1 MSIYQKRWSSVGS
14 GASPSSSITRNT
26 PTATNVLSSGVEP
39 STVGTSWNS
48 VRWNKPSTSYRA
60 SLASRF
66 ENNPTSN
73 SSYTPQ
79 RSSRFLSSAAKNAAD
94 VASIGP
100 SVSARASRFD
110 TTSMANKEKYRS
122 EARELINKW
131 SSRERNSN
139 ISNTYRSPAPRST
152 FRSTDSLT
160 TTTASTPTY
169 SNTAYRTSTSLTP
182 TRPTIT
188 PSATAS
194 RYSTERASLLS
205 PSPTPILH
213 TTPKAERPWRQRM
226 AESSRIRSTLGDDVS
241 EAYTARRARHASSRR
256 SSLSQ
261 DELSSYETTR
271 VPSYSALVQQ
281 PTSYRSRQSSVESS
295 VFSPSTRFT
304 NASTYVPYSYRNRSD
319 DPPTTRSSILD
330 RSTSRSKSPTRDSLP
345 SRTPSQAPKNSSIRE
360 SSKERDAEKQ
370 KKKSAKERTAR
381 RNSRQN
387 SQQDSSSDEEINRL
401 MRSRSGSQVRR
412 KPKKKSQMETE
423 KLIVVEQ
430 KDTLMNR
437 SMQSSL
443 YETGA
448 EDSALI
454 QSLTSQ
460 INESLTALAVAA
472 ESEGFQ
478 SCAASPLAPSISRS
492 SSKNGVVKNQIIKSP
507 SLIEVLGLP
516 RSDSKTSLNKLND
529 QIDMDEETHDEQLTN
544 DIDDFEV
551 AFPFLLFS
559 FLTLVFL
566 SLRYPLGFR
575 FNKFL
580 NLSQV
585 SESSRIDDESQ
596 YSAVAHFKPNKV
608 KRLAPVP
615 GLWKSGA
622 ENEEF
627 ISRNKRFAKS
637 VSPSVENCMRLE
649 NQHGEYEKII
659 ALKRLEK
666 ASKSIKV
673 PEKKKPVVLKTKVD
687 PKPDPVK
694 SPEKK
699 AVTAPKV
706 AENPKEAVKPAT
718 PATPT
723 KTTPLKSKEIAPTPG
738 KPVTVPQTPT
748 PAISKTP
755 VTATK
760 VPEKAKESPQTA
772 VKPKENVAPV
782 SVEPDAKAVE
792 TPKTI
797 QVKPVSEKVSKTA
810 ANVEPEKVKSP
821 TVAENNSKVA
831 VENPS
836 VKPVPVVEKPK
847 EIPKETPKEA
857 AKEMPKPGIEK
868 KKIVSYYLPNNQ
880 LNHCFQLL
888 KKKKIIPI
896 EDEKPDEVPPK
907 PKVLSEQ
914 KTEISKVFS
923 KKSWGSQKTDKV
935 MKMKNN
941 MKGIS
946 IRCKSSGNVTTDL
959 LENYRRKPQAER
971 ATVLVDTPV
980 LDVNYSTVKISLREK
995 RKKVEKPVEVVT
1007 APPPP
1012 PVIPIESENMSRS
1025 VSVASRAS
1033 DTRASIILD
1042 EMRGT
1047 EAAVEW
1053 TRDLDIDDELDHYN
1067 GILVLPDKS
1076 ILEQYISRKRG
1087 KIDRYRGLRPSS
1099 MCSYASDS
1107 CASPCPSTVSELC
1120 LPSSVMVHEPRR
1132 RAQYS
1137 AEPLEHCTTPV
1148 PLNSTPRGFTT
1159 KKEPAPV
1166 IKPVPFEAP
1175 KTLFEKMIQD
1185 QANRNRTAAV
1195 SETRDPSP
1203 RRGSQEEGMS
1213 AISQQ
1218 FAAAA
1223 AAGNGHGSVRYAA
1236 HIPVRSGEVS
1246 GRMSSGSV
1254 DSQQSSGTL
1263 DVASK
1268 NIDHVIDQARHRHHQ
1283 HRSKFKE
1290 AIDYL
1295 DQIFEDLKK
1304 ECDPDD
1310 KNNND
1315 ENNKPSIENQSVI
1328 LQKPSAAFVAVK
1340 KKPTTTSVATSSSA
1354 TSAGKT
1360 ASASDSKRSGSTK
1373 QHSAVTAVKP
1383 TVARQKSSETGS
1395 NSSFSTV
1402 KATTNKSLPQA
1413 PSPVEVVIPVRKIS
1427 QGASSNNQPEPT
1439 VAETIVLAKKTDKMD
1454 FTRRWLQDD
1463 LQSLAHLPPANI
1475 APNASYYQDFDEHS
1489 LGSCSAE
1496 VAAFNTVK
1504 EKKNGKSA
1512 SRKISDSSDMI
1523 RPRPFR
1529 PQPVYPMVD
1538 GFNGPSAFEPF
1549 SSHTLP
1555 RVASNDQIPS
1565 EMKRSGSQDPY
1576 NTLRSMR
1583 SEGDGIE
1590 SSRPSPSAFQQV
1602 SPFNRGSSMRSS
1614 LRSLPDHSPV
1624 RQRVPLKNNYDVA
1637 KDPVLSIDQLV
1648 AELELNTENT
1658 FSSSDKRRSFPTSF
1672 GRPQTHQ
1679 AQQHHVP
1686 ADYEKPNRYRAEMRH
1701 VPTRG
1706 RAQNFA
1712 TSEPAPKASV
1722 AVSKAPVY
1730 SQPIRQQQQQQQQ
1743 QPKSLDEVTSMLN
1756 RAVSQFGSDQRQAHQ
1771 HPSVYK
1777 QLSQQSFGSVHSNNA
1792 FETINQEKINPS
1804 RVEAMHNMFE
1814 RGTAPTSWKMQ
1825 QPKESY
1831 DDRNQKM
1838 SPLHE
1843 VTYATLNSYSP
1854 TPQNPTNGNG
1864 MARNTSQNHISYH
1877 DYTPQLPTT
1886 QPPQRPPG
1894 SANSSQGGY
1903 YSSNSSGIGSNYP
1916 QNQQNQY
1923 NNPRRSLIIDQQS
1936 ISSRMPSVENDDDD
1950 GFYDNIGIYN
1960 DDRRYSRGSELENS
1974 ASFRQLPPASNSSS
1988 GHKHN
1993 RIGSFLRKIGGVS
2006 SRPPGSAASLMSLN
2020 KISNETIIKPGG
2032 LMKSNSLSNEPW
2044 KKVVLGGA
2052 SMPREANNNHKAGL
2066 GARLKNS
2073 LFGSR
2078 KRLDG

>member
-26 PTATNVLSSGVEP
+26 PTATNVLNSGVEP

-66 ENNPTSN
+66 ENNSSTSN

-110 TTSMANKEKYRS
+110 TTNMENKEKYRN
-122 EARELINKW
+122 EARELITKW

-139 ISNTYRSPAPRST
+139 IANTYRSPAPRST
-152 FRSTDSLT
+152 FRSTDSLS
-160 TTTASTPTY
+160 ASGPTPASTY

-182 TRPTIT
+182 TRPVAAPPT
-188 PSATAS
+188 TAS
-194 RYSTERASLLS
+194 RYSSERASLLS

-261 DELSSYETTR
+261 DELSSYEPTR
-271 VPSYSALVQQ
+271 VPSYSSLVQQ
-281 PTSYRSRQSSVESS
+281 PYSYRSRQSSVESS

-304 NASTYVPYSYRNRSD
+304 NASSYVPYSYRNRSD
-319 DPPTTRSSILD
+319 DPPTIRSSILD
-330 RSTSRSKSPTRDSLP
+330 RSTSRSKSPKRDSLP
-345 SRTPSQAPKNSSIRE
+345 SRTPSIAPKNPSIRE
-360 SSKERDAEKQ
+360 SSKERDSEKQ
-370 KKKSAKERTAR
+370 KKKSVKERTAR

-387 SQQDSSSDEEINRL
+387 SQQDSSSDEEINKL

-423 KLIVVEQ
+423 KLIVVDQ

-492 SSKNGVVKNQIIKSP
+492 SSKNGVVKNQIIRSP

-516 RSDSKTSLNKLND
+516 RSDSKTSLK
-529 QIDMDEETHDEQLTN
+529 
-544 DIDDFEV
+544 
-551 AFPFLLFS
+551 
-559 FLTLVFL
+559 
-566 SLRYPLGFR
+566 
-575 FNKFL
+575 
-580 NLSQV
+580 V

-627 ISRNKRFAKS
+627 ISRNKRFAK
-637 VSPSVENCMRLE
+637 ENPR
-649 NQHGEYEKII
+649 GEAEKIF

-666 ASKSIKV
+666 LSKTIKA
-673 PEKKKPVVLKTKVD
+673 PEKKKPVVLKTKVE
-687 PKPDPVK
+687 PKPEPVKPVEKKAAIAPKVEKEKPKEVQKPASPATTKKAAVQIPEKQKEVAKPIAPPTLAKPKADAAVVAKPKTTPQTPETPPSPKTQTVPKAGEKPKETIPEKPKPSASPLSAKNTVQKVDEKTKEPVK
-694 SPEKK
+694 SP
-699 AVTAPKV
+699 TT
-706 AENPKEAVKPAT
+706 VKPKASPVVAT
-718 PATPT
+718 EETP
-723 KTTPLKSKEIAPTPG
+723 
-738 KPVTVPQTPT
+738 
-748 PAISKTP
+748 
-755 VTATK
+755 
-760 VPEKAKESPQTA
+760 KATA
-772 VKPKENVAPV
+772 VKP
-782 SVEPDAKAVE
+782 
-792 TPKTI
+792 TR
-797 QVKPVSEKVSKTA
+797 EKVSKPIE
-810 ANVEPEKVKSP
+810 NKEPEKVKIQ
-821 TVAENNSKVA
+821 TVTEPQKSEAEKPVA
-831 VENPS
+831 PVT
-836 VKPVPVVEKPK
+836 VPVVEKPK
-847 EIPKETPKEA
+847 EAPKEIVAPV
-857 AKEMPKPGIEK
+857 PGIEK
-868 KKIVSYYLPNNQ
+868 KKA
-880 LNHCFQLL
+880 LL
-888 KKKKIIPI
+888 KKKKIIPL
-896 EDEKPDEVPPK
+896 EDEKKKVEEVEQK

-914 KTEISKVFS
+914 KIEISKVFS
-923 KKSWGSQKTDKV
+923 KKSWGSQKTEKV
-935 MKMKNN
+935 LKSRNN
-941 MKGIS
+941 GKGIS
-946 IRCKSSGNVTTDL
+946 MRCKSAGNEILDWT
-959 LENYRRKPQAER
+959 EMYRRKPQEER
-971 ATVLVDTPV
+971 ATVLVDTPI

-995 RKKVEKPVEVVT
+995 RKRVEKPVDVAVS
-1007 APPPP
+1007 APLPPSLP
-1012 PVIPIESENMSRS
+1012 AVIPFESENMSRS

-1053 TRDLDIDDELDHYN
+1053 TRDLDDDDDDLVDYN

-1099 MCSYASDS
+1099 MCSYASSS

-1120 LPSSVMVHEPRR
+1120 LPSSVLVHEPRR

-1137 AEPLEHCTTPV
+1137 AEPMDHCVTPV
-1148 PLNSTPRGFTT
+1148 SLNSTPRGFTT
-1159 KKEPAPV
+1159 KKEPPPV

-1185 QANRNRTAAV
+1185 QANRNRTTAAN

-1236 HIPVRSGEVS
+1236 HIPVRSGEIS

-1254 DSQQSSGTL
+1254 DSQQSGGTL

-1304 ECDPDD
+1304 ECDTDD

-1315 ENNKPSIENQSVI
+1315 ENNKPSTESQPVSPPI
-1328 LQKPSAAFVAVK
+1328 QKPSASFVAVK
-1340 KKPTTTSVATSSSA
+1340 KKPTTTVATSSPSTTA
-1354 TSAGKT
+1354 TAKN
-1360 ASASDSKRSGSTK
+1360 ASASDSKRSSTTK
-1373 QHSAVTAVKP
+1373 NTATVIKPAVS
-1383 TVARQKSSETGS
+1383 RQKSSETTGS
-1395 NSSFSTV
+1395 TSSFFTV
-1402 KATTNKSLPQA
+1402 KAATNKQIPQA

-1427 QGASSNNQPEPT
+1427 QEVSNNQPEPT

-1454 FTRRWLQDD
+1454 FTRRWLHDD

-1504 EKKNGKSA
+1504 EKKNGKS
-1512 SRKISDSSDMI
+1512 SRKVSDSSDMI

-1529 PQPVYPMVD
+1529 PQPVYPMMD

-1549 SSHTLP
+1549 ASHTLP
-1555 RVASNDQIPS
+1555 RVASNDQIPN

-1583 SEGDGIE
+1583 SEGDGFD
-1590 SSRPSPSAFQQV
+1590 SARPSPSAFQQV
-1602 SPFNRGSSMRSS
+1602 SPFNRGGSMRSS

-1624 RQRVPLKNNYDVA
+1624 RQRIPQKPNYEPA

-1658 FSSSDKRRSFPTSF
+1658 LSSSDKRRSFPTSF
-1672 GRPQTHQ
+1672 GRPLAHQ
-1679 AQQHHVP
+1679 AQQHH
-1686 ADYEKPNRYRAEMRH
+1686 ASNDYEKPNRYRAEMRQAA
-1701 VPTRG
+1701 TRG

-1712 TSEPAPKASV
+1712 ASESVPKATV
-1722 AVSKAPVY
+1722 AVSNAPVY
-1730 SQPIRQQQQQQQQ
+1730 SQPVRQQQQAPQ
-1743 QPKSLDEVTSMLN
+1743 KSLDEVTSMLN
-1756 RAVSQFGSDQRQAHQ
+1756 RAVSQFGNDQRQAHQ

-1825 QPKESY
+1825 QPKDGF

-1838 SPLHE
+1838 SPLQE

-1854 TPQNPTNGNG
+1854 TPQVQSNGNG
-1864 MARNTSQNHISYH
+1864 MTRNSSQNQISYH

-1936 ISSRMPSVENDDDD
+1936 IPSRMPSVENDDDD
-1950 GFYDNIGIYN
+1950 GFYDNIGIY
-1960 DDRRYSRGSELENS
+1960 DDRRFSRGSELENS
-1974 ASFRQLPPASNSSS
+1974 VSFRQLPPASNQSS

-2006 SRPPGSAASLMSLN
+2006 NRPPGSAASLMSLN

-2044 KKVVLGGA
+2044 KKVVLGGGA
-2052 SMPREANNNHKAGL
+2052 SMPREANNNHKTGL

>member
-14 GASPSSSITRNT
+14 GASPSASISRST

-60 SLASRF
+60 NLASRF
-66 ENNPTSN
+66 ENNSTANSN

-79 RSSRFLSSAAKNAAD
+79 RTSRFLSSAAKNAAD
-94 VASIGP
+94 LASIGP
-100 SVSARASRFD
+100 SVSSRASRFD
-110 TTSMANKEKYRS
+110 TTNMANKEKYRN
-122 EARELINKW
+122 EARDLINKW

-152 FRSTDSLT
+152 FRSTDSLAT
-160 TTTASTPTY
+160 SGTSGAGSTGY

-182 TRPTIT
+182 TRPVL
-188 PSATAS
+188 PSSSTAS
-194 RYSTERASLLS
+194 RYSTERPSLLS
-205 PSPTPILH
+205 PSPTPTLH
-213 TTPKAERPWRQRM
+213 TTPKADRPWRQRM

-241 EAYTARRARHASSRR
+241 QAYTARRARHASSRR

-261 DELSSYETTR
+261 DESTYETTR

-281 PTSYRSRQSSVESS
+281 QPYSYRSRQSSVESS
-295 VFSPSTRFT
+295 VFSPTSRFT
-304 NASTYVPYSYRNRSD
+304 SASSYVPYSYRNRSD
-319 DPPTTRSSILD
+319 DPPASTTRTSVLD

-345 SRTPSQAPKNSSIRE
+345 SRTPSQAPKNPSIRE
-360 SSKERDAEKQ
+360 SSKERDADKQ

-412 KPKKKSQMETE
+412 KPRKKSQVETE

-430 KDTLMNR
+430 KDTVMNR

-443 YETGA
+443 YETGV

-460 INESLTALAVAA
+460 INESLTALNLTA

-478 SCAASPLAPSISRS
+478 SCAVSPLAPSISRS
-492 SSKNGVVKNQIIKSP
+492 SSKHGIVKNQIIKSP
-507 SLIEVLGLP
+507 SLVEVLGLP
-516 RSDSKTSLNKLND
+516 RSDSKTSLK
-529 QIDMDEETHDEQLTN
+529 
-544 DIDDFEV
+544 
-551 AFPFLLFS
+551 P
-559 FLTLVFL
+559 
-566 SLRYPLGFR
+566 
-575 FNKFL
+575 
-580 NLSQV
+580 
-585 SESSRIDDESQ
+585 SESSHIDDESQ

-627 ISRNKRFAKS
+627 ISRNKRFAK
-637 VSPSVENCMRLE
+637 ENAKGEAE
-649 NQHGEYEKII
+649 NIFP
-659 ALKRLEK
+659 LKNLEK
-666 ASKSIKV
+666 ATKSLKI
-673 PEKKKPVVLKTKVD
+673 PEKKKPAVLKTKVD
-687 PKPDPVK
+687 PKPEVKPV
-694 SPEKK
+694 EKK
-699 AVTAPKV
+699 PVSKPAAVKISEKPKAATAPEAPKTPTKV
-706 AENPKEAVKPAT
+706 APETQKTEPPVPAPRAQAVQKTKESAPASTPASASAPTPAPATSKPTPTAVKPA
-718 PATPT
+718 
-723 KTTPLKSKEIAPTPG
+723 
-738 KPVTVPQTPT
+738 
-748 PAISKTP
+748 
-755 VTATK
+755 
-760 VPEKAKESPQTA
+760 
-772 VKPKENVAPV
+772 
-782 SVEPDAKAVE
+782 E
-792 TPKTI
+792 TPKTPA
-797 QVKPVSEKVSKTA
+797 KPVPEKVQVPAVVKVA
-810 ANVEPEKVKSP
+810 PEKVKSP
-821 TVAENNSKVA
+821 TTA
-831 VENPS
+831 VEPKKS
-836 VKPVPVVEKPK
+836 APAVPTVTEKPK
-847 EIPKETPKEA
+847 EAPKET
-857 AKEMPKPGIEK
+857 PKPGIEK
-868 KKIVSYYLPNNQ
+868 KKV
-880 LNHCFQLL
+880 LL

-896 EDEKPDEVPPK
+896 DDEVEA

-914 KTEISKVFS
+914 NTEISKVFS
-923 KKSWGSQKTDKV
+923 RRAWGAQKTEK
-935 MKMKNN
+935 KMKLRNE

-946 IRCKSSGNVTTDL
+946 IRCKAAGNQTTQI
-959 LENYRRKPQAER
+959 EEHYRRKPQAER

-980 LDVNYSTVKISLREK
+980 KDVNYSVCKISVREK
-995 RKKVEKPVEVVT
+995 RKKVEKKPVVEEVVDAP
-1007 APPPP
+1007 APPSLSQSF
-1012 PVIPIESENMSRS
+1012 IESTENMSRS

-1099 MCSYASDS
+1099 MCSYVSDN

-1120 LPSSVMVHEPRR
+1120 LPSSVLVHEPRR

-1137 AEPLEHCTTPV
+1137 AEPTDHCITPV

-1159 KKEPAPV
+1159 KKEPPPV

-1185 QANRNRTAAV
+1185 QANRNRTV
-1195 SETRDPSP
+1195 TTSETRDASP
-1203 RRGSQEEGMS
+1203 RRGSASGSQEEGMS

-1236 HIPVRSGEVS
+1236 HIPVRSTESS
-1246 GRMSSGSV
+1246 GRMSTGSV
-1254 DSQQSSGTL
+1254 DSQQSGGTL
-1263 DVASK
+1263 DAASK

-1315 ENNKPSIENQSVI
+1315 ENNKPFD
-1328 LQKPSAAFVAVK
+1328 PPPTFVAVK
-1340 KKPTTTSVATSSSA
+1340 KKPTPLATSSASTTA
-1354 TSAGKT
+1354 PAAKI
-1360 ASASDSKRSGSTK
+1360 ASASDSKKPASSSSTI
-1373 QHSAVTAVKP
+1373 SVKP
-1383 TVARQKSSETGS
+1383 TVRQKTSETS
-1395 NSSFSTV
+1395 
-1402 KATTNKSLPQA
+1402 KSKPLQQA
-1413 PSPVEVVIPVRKIS
+1413 PPSPVEVVIPVRKLS
-1427 QGASSNNQPEPT
+1427 QGATNNQAEPT

-1463 LQSLAHLPPANI
+1463 LKSLAHLPPANI

-1496 VAAFNTVK
+1496 VAAFNTTK
-1504 EKKNGKSA
+1504 EKKNGSKA
-1512 SRKISDSSDMI
+1512 SRKVSDSSDMI

-1583 SEGDGIE
+1583 SEGDGFD
-1590 SSRPSPSAFQQV
+1590 SARPSPSAFQQV
-1602 SPFNRGSSMRSS
+1602 SPFHRGSSMRSS

-1624 RQRVPLKNNYDVA
+1624 RQKNSSYEVAA

-1658 FSSSDKRRSFPTSF
+1658 FSPADKRRSFPTSF
-1672 GRPQTHQ
+1672 GRPQAHQ
-1679 AQQHHVP
+1679 AQQHHAP
-1686 ADYEKPNRYRAEMRH
+1686 SDYEKPNRFRAETRH
-1701 VPTRG
+1701 APTRG
-1706 RAQNFA
+1706 RAQNFVA
-1712 TSEPAPKASV
+1712 PVAEPMT
-1722 AVSKAPVY
+1722 SKAPIY
-1730 SQPIRQQQQQQQQ
+1730 SQAVRPKQQQQQ
-1743 QPKSLDEVTSMLN
+1743 KSLDEVTSMLN
-1756 RAVSQFGSDQRQAHQ
+1756 RAVSQFGNEQRQAYQ
-1771 HPSVYK
+1771 HPTAYK

-1825 QPKESY
+1825 QKDSY
-1831 DDRNQKM
+1831 EDRSQKM
-1838 SPLHE
+1838 SPLQE
-1843 VTYATLNSYSP
+1843 VTYASLNSYSP
-1854 TPQNPTNGNG
+1854 PPPPPSHPLPQNGSHG
-1864 MARNTSQNHISYH
+1864 MARNTSQNQISYH
-1877 DYTPQLPTT
+1877 EYTPQPPTT

-1916 QNQQNQY
+1916 QNQQNQMY

-1960 DDRRYSRGSELENS
+1960 DDRRYSRGSELETS
-1974 ASFRQLPPASNSSS
+1974 ASFRQLPPASNTS
-1988 GHKHN
+1988 KHN
-1993 RIGSFLRKIGGVS
+1993 RIGSFLRKIGGGS

-2020 KISNETIIKPGG
+2020 KIANETIIKPGG

-2044 KKVVLGGA
+2044 KKVMLNGGA
-2052 SMPREANNNHKAGL
+2052 SMPREANNNHKTGL

>member
-1 MSIYQKRWSSVGS
+1 MSIYQKRWSSVGT
-14 GASPSSSITRNT
+14 GASPSSSTSRNT

-66 ENNPTSN
+66 ENNAASN
-73 SSYTPQ
+73 SSSSYTPQ

-110 TTSMANKEKYRS
+110 STSMANKEKYRN

-160 TTTASTPTY
+160 ASASTAGPSSY

-182 TRPTIT
+182 TRPAVV
-188 PSATAS
+188 PSSTAS
-194 RYSTERASLLS
+194 RYSTERANLLS

-226 AESSRIRSTLGDDVS
+226 AESSRIRSTLGDD
-241 EAYTARRARHASSRR
+241 
-256 SSLSQ
+256 
-261 DELSSYETTR
+261 
-271 VPSYSALVQQ
+271 
-281 PTSYRSRQSSVESS
+281 YRSRQSSVESS
-295 VFSPSTRFT
+295 VFSPSSRFT
-304 NASTYVPYSYRNRSD
+304 NSSSYVPYSYRTRSD

-330 RSTSRSKSPTRDSLP
+330 RSTSRSKSPARDSLP
-345 SRTPSQAPKNSSIRE
+345 SRTPSQAPKNPSIRE
-360 SSKERDAEKQ
+360 SSKERDSEKQ
-370 KKKSAKERTAR
+370 RKKSVKERTAR

-412 KPKKKSQMETE
+412 KPRKKSQMETE

-460 INESLTALAVAA
+460 ITDSLNALAVAA

-516 RSDSKTSLNKLND
+516 RSDSKSSLKLID
-529 QIDMDEETHDEQLTN
+529 QLALDEEAHDEQLTF
-544 DIDDFEV
+544 DDFE
-551 AFPFLLFS
+551 P
-559 FLTLVFL
+559 
-566 SLRYPLGFR
+566 
-575 FNKFL
+575 
-580 NLSQV
+580 

-627 ISRNKRFAKS
+627 ISRNKRFAK
-637 VSPSVENCMRLE
+637 ECQQE
-649 NQHGEYEKII
+649 HYEKII
-659 ALKRLEK
+659 ALKTLEK
-666 ASKSIKV
+666 LSKSIKI
-673 PEKKKPVVLKTKVD
+673 PEKKKPVVLKTKVE
-687 PKPDPVK
+687 PKPEPAKV
-694 SPEKK
+694 PEKK
-699 AVTAPKV
+699 AVVPSKTVEKPKETSKTATPVTPIKPVEVKKEAPVVEKPKAVPQTAPTTPKTPTSTTPKA
-706 AENPKEAVKPAT
+706 AEKPKEATQSAQKIATKPKSPVPAT
-718 PATPT
+718 VVKKAE
-723 KTTPLKSKEIAPTPG
+723 KAPESP
-738 KPVTVPQTPT
+738 KP
-748 PAISKTP
+748 I
-755 VTATK
+755 ATK
-760 VPEKAKESPQTA
+760 QQAP
-772 VKPKENVAPV
+772 ENVAKPI
-782 SVEPDAKAVE
+782 AK
-792 TPKTI
+792 TTSSDDI
-797 QVKPVSEKVSKTA
+797 
-810 ANVEPEKVKSP
+810 KSP
-821 TVAENNSKVA
+821 TAKVPKT
-831 VENPS
+831 E
-836 VKPVPVVEKPK
+836 KPVEKPAPVVEKPK
-847 EIPKETPKEA
+847 ESVKEVPTVPLKTTPDEA
-857 AKEMPKPGIEK
+857 PKPGIEK
-868 KKIVSYYLPNNQ
+868 KRV
-880 LNHCFQLL
+880 LL

-896 EDEKPDEVPPK
+896 EDDKKEEEKVAEKPEK

-923 KKSWGSQKTDKV
+923 KKSWSAQKTDKV
-935 MKMKNN
+935 LKMRND

-946 IRCKSSGNVTTDL
+946 IQCKSAGNEK
-959 LENYRRKPQAER
+959 LEISESYRRKPQAER

-980 LDVNYSTVKISLREK
+980 PDVNFSTVKISLREK
-995 RKKVEKPVEVVT
+995 RKRIEKKPVEEEEVI
-1007 APPPP
+1007 AAPQPMPPPFD
-1012 PVIPIESENMSRS
+1012 SENMSRS

-1053 TRDLDIDDELDHYN
+1053 TRDLDDDDDIDHYN

-1099 MCSYASDS
+1099 MCSYASSS

-1120 LPSSVMVHEPRR
+1120 LPSSVLVHEPRR

-1137 AEPLEHCTTPV
+1137 AEPTDLCITPV

-1159 KKEPAPV
+1159 KKEPPPV

-1185 QANRNRTAAV
+1185 QANRNRTTAAT

-1236 HIPVRSGEVS
+1236 HIPVRNGEVS

-1315 ENNKPSIENQSVI
+1315 ENNKPSTENQSVI
-1328 LQKPSAAFVAVK
+1328 SQKPAASFVAVK
-1340 KKPTTTSVATSSSA
+1340 KKPTTATVVATSSPSSA
-1354 TSAGKT
+1354 TLAKI
-1360 ASASDSKRSGSTK
+1360 ASASDSKRTSTTK
-1373 QHSAVTAVKP
+1373 QTAVTAIKP
-1383 TVARQKSSETGS
+1383 TVSRQKSSETGS
-1395 NSSFSTV
+1395 TSSFSTV
-1402 KATTNKSLPQA
+1402 KATSNKTVVQA

-1427 QGASSNNQPEPT
+1427 QGANSNNQPEPT
-1439 VAETIVLAKKTDKMD
+1439 VAETIVLGKKTDKMD

-1496 VAAFNTVK
+1496 VAAFNTTK
-1504 EKKNGKSA
+1504 EKKNGKS
-1512 SRKISDSSDMI
+1512 SRKVSDSSDMV

-1583 SEGDGIE
+1583 SEGDGFD

-1624 RQRVPLKNNYDVA
+1624 RQRIPNKNNYEAA

-1658 FSSSDKRRSFPTSF
+1658 FSPADKRRSFPTSF
-1672 GRPQTHQ
+1672 GRPQAHQ

-1686 ADYEKPNRYRAEMRH
+1686 SDYEKPNRYRAEMRH

-1712 TSEPAPKASV
+1712 TSEPAPKSASV

-1730 SQPIRQQQQQQQQ
+1730 SQPVRQQQQQQ
-1743 QPKSLDEVTSMLN
+1743 KSLDEVTSMLN

-1838 SPLHE
+1838 SPLQE

-1854 TPQNPTNGNG
+1854 TPQTNGNG
-1864 MARNTSQNHISYH
+1864 MARNSSQNHISFH

-1950 GFYDNIGIYN
+1950 GFYDNIGIY

-1974 ASFRQLPPASNSSS
+1974 ASFRQLPPASNSTS

-2066 GARLKNS
+2066 GTRLKNS

>member
-14 GASPSSSITRNT
+14 GASPSSSITRST

-139 ISNTYRSPAPRST
+139 ISNTYRSPASRNT

-160 TTTASTPTY
+160 TTGSTPTY
-169 SNTAYRTSTSLTP
+169 TNTAYRTSTSLTP

-194 RYSTERASLLS
+194 RYSTERTSLLS

-226 AESSRIRSTLGDDVS
+226 AESSRIRSTLGDD
-241 EAYTARRARHASSRR
+241 
-256 SSLSQ
+256 
-261 DELSSYETTR
+261 
-271 VPSYSALVQQ
+271 
-281 PTSYRSRQSSVESS
+281 YRSRQSSVESS
-295 VFSPSTRFT
+295 VFSPSARFT

-330 RSTSRSKSPTRDSLP
+330 RSTSRSKSPTRDNLP
-345 SRTPSQAPKNSSIRE
+345 SRTPSQAPKNPSIRE

-401 MRSRSGSQVRR
+401 MRSRSSSQVRR

-430 KDTLMNR
+430 KDTMMNR

-460 INESLTALAVAA
+460 INDSLTALAVAA

-516 RSDSKTSLNKLND
+516 RSDSKTSLNK
-529 QIDMDEETHDEQLTN
+529 
-544 DIDDFEV
+544 
-551 AFPFLLFS
+551 
-559 FLTLVFL
+559 
-566 SLRYPLGFR
+566 
-575 FNKFL
+575 
-580 NLSQV
+580 V

-627 ISRNKRFAKS
+627 ISRNKRFAKES
-637 VSPSVENCMRLE
+637 
-649 NQHGEYEKII
+649 QQGECEKII
-659 ALKRLEK
+659 TLKRLEK
-666 ASKSIKV
+666 ISKSIKV
-673 PEKKKPVVLKTKVD
+673 PEEKKPVVLKTKVD
-687 PKPDPVK
+687 PKPEEVK
-694 SPEKK
+694 TPEKK
-699 AVTAPKV
+699 TVTAPKV
-706 AENPKEAVKPAT
+706 AEKPKEAVKPAT
-718 PATPT
+718 PTTPT
-723 KTTPLKSKEIAPTPG
+723 KTTSVKQKEIAPVTE
-738 KPVTVPQTPT
+738 KPATVPKTPT
-748 PAISKTP
+748 STTPKTP
-755 VTATK
+755 VAIK
-760 VPEKAKESPQTA
+760 VSEKPKESPQVS
-772 VKPKENVAPV
+772 VKPKEPAAPV
-782 SVEPDAKAVE
+782 AIKPETKVVE
-792 TPKTI
+792 TPKTTPVK
-797 QVKPVSEKVSKTA
+797 QVPEKVSKPA
-810 ANVEPEKVKSP
+810 AKVEPEKGKSP
-821 TVAENNSKVA
+821 TVADKNLKSA
-831 VENPS
+831 VEKPAE
-836 VKPVPVVEKPK
+836 KPVEKTAPVIEKSKEIPK

-857 AKEMPKPGIEK
+857 PKEMPKPGIEK
-868 KKIVSYYLPNNQ
+868 KKI
-880 LNHCFQLL
+880 FL

-896 EDEKPDEVPPK
+896 EDEKPEEVPPK

-946 IRCKSSGNVTTDL
+946 VRCKSAGNVMMDL
-959 LENYRRKPQAER
+959 TENYRRKPQEER

-1007 APPPP
+1007 APLP

-1087 KIDRYRGLRPSS
+1087 KIDRYRGLRASS

-1137 AEPLEHCTTPV
+1137 AEPLDLCTTPV

-1254 DSQQSSGTL
+1254 DSQQSGGTL

-1315 ENNKPSIENQSVI
+1315 ENNKPSIENQPVI
-1328 LQKPSAAFVAVK
+1328 LQKPSTAFIAVK
-1340 KKPTTTSVATSSSA
+1340 KKPTTTTTVATSSSA

-1360 ASASDSKRSGSTK
+1360 ASASDSKRSGTTK

-1383 TVARQKSSETGS
+1383 TVSRQKSSETGS

-1402 KATTNKSLPQA
+1402 KATTNKSVPQA

-1427 QGASSNNQPEPT
+1427 QGTSLNQPEPT

-1504 EKKNGKSA
+1504 EKKNGKTA
-1512 SRKISDSSDMI
+1512 SRKVSDPSDMI

-1624 RQRVPLKNNYDVA
+1624 RQRVPQKNNYEVA

-1672 GRPQTHQ
+1672 GRPHAHQ

-1712 TSEPAPKASV
+1712 TSEPVSKASV

-1730 SQPIRQQQQQQQQ
+1730 SQPIRQQQQ

-1756 RAVSQFGSDQRQAHQ
+1756 RAVSQFGNDQRQAHQ

-1825 QPKESY
+1825 QPKDSY

-1838 SPLHE
+1838 SPLQE

-1854 TPQNPTNGNG
+1854 TPQQPTNGNG

-1894 SANSSQGGY
+1894 SASSSQGGY

-1950 GFYDNIGIYN
+1950 GFYDNIGIY

>member
-1 MSIYQKRWSSVGS
+1 
-14 GASPSSSITRNT
+14 
-26 PTATNVLSSGVEP
+26 
-39 STVGTSWNS
+39 
-48 VRWNKPSTSYRA
+48 
-60 SLASRF
+60 
-66 ENNPTSN
+66 
-73 SSYTPQ
+73 
-79 RSSRFLSSAAKNAAD
+79 
-94 VASIGP
+94 
-100 SVSARASRFD
+100 
-110 TTSMANKEKYRS
+110 
-122 EARELINKW
+122 
-131 SSRERNSN
+131 
-139 ISNTYRSPAPRST
+139 
-152 FRSTDSLT
+152 
-160 TTTASTPTY
+160 
-169 SNTAYRTSTSLTP
+169 
-182 TRPTIT
+182 
-188 PSATAS
+188 
-194 RYSTERASLLS
+194 
-205 PSPTPILH
+205 
-213 TTPKAERPWRQRM
+213 
-226 AESSRIRSTLGDDVS
+226 
-241 EAYTARRARHASSRR
+241 
-256 SSLSQ
+256 
-261 DELSSYETTR
+261 
-271 VPSYSALVQQ
+271 
-281 PTSYRSRQSSVESS
+281 
-295 VFSPSTRFT
+295 
-304 NASTYVPYSYRNRSD
+304 
-319 DPPTTRSSILD
+319 
-330 RSTSRSKSPTRDSLP
+330 
-345 SRTPSQAPKNSSIRE
+345 
-360 SSKERDAEKQ
+360 
-370 KKKSAKERTAR
+370 
-381 RNSRQN
+381 
-387 SQQDSSSDEEINRL
+387 

-412 KPKKKSQMETE
+412 KPRKKSQIESE
-423 KLIVVEQ
+423 KLVVVEQ
-430 KDTLMNR
+430 KDTVMNR

-478 SCAASPLAPSISRS
+478 SCAASPLAPSVSRS

-516 RSDSKTSLNKLND
+516 RSDSKTSLK
-529 QIDMDEETHDEQLTN
+529 
-544 DIDDFEV
+544 
-551 AFPFLLFS
+551 
-559 FLTLVFL
+559 
-566 SLRYPLGFR
+566 
-575 FNKFL
+575 
-580 NLSQV
+580 V

-627 ISRNKRFAKS
+627 ISRNKRFAKES
-637 VSPSVENCMRLE
+637 AR
-649 NQHGEYEKII
+649 GEAEKII
-659 ALKRLEK
+659 AMKRLEK
-666 ASKSIKV
+666 ISKSLKV
-673 PEKKKPVVLKTKVD
+673 PEKKKPVVLKTKAE
-687 PKPDPVK
+687 PKPEPVK
-694 SPEKK
+694 PVEKK
-699 AVTAPKV
+699 AVVAPKGTDKTTEKP
-706 AENPKEAVKPAT
+706 AEKPKEIAKPASPALPAKPKVTETPGKPKEAVKPA
-718 PATPT
+718 PT
-723 KTTPLKSKEIAPTPG
+723 VKPTPLPAAVKPTE
-738 KPVTVPQTPT
+738 PT
-748 PAISKTP
+748 PAKPKTAPASVTTPSSPKTP
-755 VTATK
+755 TLPKTA
-760 VPEKAKESPQTA
+760 EKPKEADPAQA
-772 VKPKENVAPV
+772 PVKPKEAPKE
-782 SVEPDAKAVE
+782 SPKPAPTKPLAEKEAEP
-792 TPKTI
+792 
-797 QVKPVSEKVSKTA
+797 KPVGKVI
-810 ANVEPEKVKSP
+810 
-821 TVAENNSKVA
+821 
-831 VENPS
+831 
-836 VKPVPVVEKPK
+836 PVVEKPK
-847 EIPKETPKEA
+847 EELKEMLKEIPKEAPKEVE
-857 AKEMPKPGIEK
+857 KPKHGIEK
-868 KKIVSYYLPNNQ
+868 KKV
-880 LNHCFQLL
+880 LL
-888 KKKKIIPI
+888 KKKKIIPLDDDKK
-896 EDEKPDEVPPK
+896 EPEVVA

-923 KKSWGSQKTDKV
+923 KKSWSSQKTDKTL
-935 MKMKNN
+935 KLRNDA
-941 MKGIS
+941 KGVS
-946 IRCKSSGNVTTDL
+946 LKCKSCGNEKVDVT
-959 LENYRRKPQAER
+959 ESYRRKPQDER
-971 ATVLVDTPV
+971 ATVLVDTPIP
-980 LDVNYSTVKISLREK
+980 DVNYSTVQISLREK
-995 RKKVEKPVEVVT
+995 RKRVEKPADVDIVST
-1007 APPPP
+1007 ASQLPSA
-1012 PVIPIESENMSRS
+1012 VIPFDSENMSRS

-1053 TRDLDIDDELDHYN
+1053 TRDLDDDDELDHYN

-1099 MCSYASDS
+1099 MCSYASSS

-1120 LPSSVMVHEPRR
+1120 LPSSVLVHEPRR
-1132 RAQYS
+1132 RTQYS
-1137 AEPLEHCTTPV
+1137 AEPMDHCVTPV

-1159 KKEPAPV
+1159 KKNPPPV
-1166 IKPVPFEAP
+1166 VKPVPFEAP

-1185 QANRNRTAAV
+1185 QANRNRTTAN

-1246 GRMSSGSV
+1246 GRMSTGSV
-1254 DSQQSSGTL
+1254 DSQQSGGTL

-1304 ECDPDD
+1304 ECDPED

-1315 ENNKPSIENQSVI
+1315 ENNKPSTENQPLASPV
-1328 LQKPSAAFVAVK
+1328 QKPSASFVAVK
-1340 KKPTTTSVATSSSA
+1340 KKPTTTIATSSPSA
-1354 TSAGKT
+1354 TTKS
-1360 ASASDSKRSGSTK
+1360 ASASDSKRTK
-1373 QHSAVTAVKP
+1373 NPVVTAVKP
-1383 TVARQKSSETGS
+1383 AVSRQKSSETTGS
-1395 NSSFSTV
+1395 TSSFSTV
-1402 KATTNKSLPQA
+1402 KAAANKQIPQA
-1413 PSPVEVVIPVRKIS
+1413 PSPVEVVIPVRKLS

-1439 VAETIVLAKKTDKMD
+1439 IAETIVLAKKTDKMD

-1504 EKKNGKSA
+1504 EKKNGKN
-1512 SRKISDSSDMI
+1512 SRKVSDSSDMI

-1529 PQPVYPMVD
+1529 PQPVYPMLD
-1538 GFNGPSAFEPF
+1538 GMNGSSAFEPF
-1549 SSHTLP
+1549 ASHTLP
-1555 RVASNDQIPS
+1555 RVASNDQIPN

-1583 SEGDGIE
+1583 SEGDGFD
-1590 SSRPSPSAFQQV
+1590 SARPSPSAFQQV

-1624 RQRVPLKNNYDVA
+1624 RQRIPQKNNYVEVA

-1648 AELELNTENT
+1648 AELELNTEST
-1658 FSSSDKRRSFPTSF
+1658 FSPADKRRSFPTSF
-1672 GRPQTHQ
+1672 GRPQAQQ

-1686 ADYEKPNRYRAEMRH
+1686 SDYEKPNRYRAEIRH

-1712 TSEPAPKASV
+1712 TSEPVPRASV

-1730 SQPIRQQQQQQQQ
+1730 SQPIRQQQ
-1743 QPKSLDEVTSMLN
+1743 KSLDEVTSMLN
-1756 RAVSQFGSDQRQAHQ
+1756 RAVSQFGNDQRQAYQ

-1814 RGTAPTSWKMQ
+1814 KGTAPTSWKMQ
-1825 QPKESY
+1825 HPKEGFE
-1831 DDRNQKM
+1831 DRNQKM
-1838 SPLHE
+1838 SPLQE
-1843 VTYATLNSYSP
+1843 ATYATMNSYSP
-1854 TPQNPTNGNG
+1854 TPQNQSNGNG
-1864 MARNTSQNHISYH
+1864 MARNSSQNQISYH

-1916 QNQQNQY
+1916 QNQQNQN

-1950 GFYDNIGIYN
+1950 GFYDNIGIY
-1960 DDRRYSRGSELENS
+1960 DDRRFSRGSELENS
-1974 ASFRQLPPASNSSS
+1974 VSFRQLPPASNQSS

-2020 KISNETIIKPGG
+2020 KISNETVIKPSG
-2032 LMKSNSLSNEPW
+2032 LMKSNSLSGEPW
-2044 KKVVLGGA
+2044 KKVVLGSGA
-2052 SMPREANNNHKAGL
+2052 SREANNNHKTGL